1 MMNGRRSHAPEV
13 LNHAISRIISISIYL
28 MDEGKPK
35 TYCTPP
41 ETGINWNTDP
51 ELGLRMSSKV
61 P

>member
-1 MMNGRRSHAPEV
+1 MMNCRRSHAPEV
-13 LNHAISRIISISIYL
+13 RNNANSRIISITIYL
-28 MDEGKPK
+28 MDKEKPG

>member
-1 MMNGRRSHAPEV
+1 MMNCRRSHAPEV
-13 LNHAISRIISISIYL
+13 RNNANSRIISITIYPI
-28 MDEGKPK
+28 DEGKPG

-51 ELGLRMSSKV
+51 ELGFRMSSKV